1 MQQKRNNQN
10 SSCPEGYHPAGTS
23 IPLRLTKRQE
33 KYAGRAIGISRA
45 VYNTMVA
52 THQLARAHGHG
63 PWPSPMETEKLF
75 NQLKHDPAFGMTF
88 TTQVSKFVAQGACR
102 DFRNAY
108 NRWRDPDQKAG
119 KPVFHKKNANGT
131 GSFLATSGVDR
142 IKYDGH
148 RRITL
153 SYLGSI
159 KLKRELPTGIP
170 YQATIR
176 KQLGQ
181 WELSLNYWKPPE
193 DAELKTHEAGAADV
207 GIQPLAVDSELNHYE
222 NPQPLYKYLK
232 QLARWQKKQDRR
244 QKGSRGWHEA
254 QDRLN
259 SIWRKILGLRNN
271 LHHQLSRLLVRK
283 YQVLCIESLNVAG
296 MDKLKGQAKAIRDAA
311 IGNLLRLIK
320 YKADWHGTLIVEAD
334 RFFPSSK
341 TCNACGCINQELK
354 REKYWTC
361 PECGTPHERNEN
373 AVLNLLKLALEAAR
387 DLPKSTLG
395 AVGPDVTLPD
405 AKALTDPVP
414 SRKGRGTGRETG
426 TDEGRT
432 GRTILPSAGSRRQ
445 RKLDA
450 GGLKHPAQAGSVT
463 NAYNPDNP
471 LIT

>member
-1 MQQKRNNQN
+1 MSLNTSPKQRQSNLANQRSATERPTRRAAPATAKRC
-10 SSCPEGYHPAGTS
+10 SKSAITRIPPVPTGTAPAGIT

-33 KYAGRAIGISRA
+33 NYATRCVGISRA

-52 THQLARAHGHG
+52 THQMARAHGHG
-63 PWPSPMETEKLF
+63 PWPSPMEMEKLF
-75 NQLKHDPAFGMTF
+75 NELKHDPAFGMTF
-88 TTQVSKFVAQGACR
+88 TTEVSKFVAQGACR
-102 DFRNAY
+102 NFRNAY
-108 NRWRDPDQKAG
+108 NRWLAKDLKSD
-119 KPVFHKKNANGT
+119 KPVFHKKNASGT
-131 GSFLATSGVDR
+131 GSFLAASGVNK

-153 SYLGSI
+153 PYLGSI
-159 KLKRELPTGIP
+159 KLKRELTAGLP

-176 KQLGQ
+176 KRLGQ
-181 WELSLNYWKPPE
+181 WKLSLNYWKPPE

-207 GIQPLAVDSELNHYE
+207 GIQPLAVDSELNHYL
-222 NPQPLYKYLK
+222 NPKPLYKYLE

-244 QKGSRGWHEA
+244 RKGSRGWHEA

-283 YQVLCIESLNVAG
+283 YQVLCIESLNVVG
-296 MDKLKGQAKAIRDAA
+296 MDKLKSQAKAIRDAA

-341 TCNACGCINQELK
+341 TCNACGVVNKELK

-395 AVGPDVTLPD
+395 AVGPDVTLP
-405 AKALTDPVP
+405 A
-414 SRKGRGTGRETG
+414 
-426 TDEGRT
+426 
-432 GRTILPSAGSRRQ
+432 RR
-445 RKLDA
+445 L
-450 GGLKHPAQAGSVT
+450 
-463 NAYNPDNP
+463 
-471 LIT
+471 